1 MNQLGRTTPIGRATL
16 VIVEDHALVR
26 EGLELLLTS
35 TGRFDVVGETRNGGE
50 LESLARQTGPDA
62 VLLDLGLADGSGI
75 AVAESFKR
83 RFREIPVVVVTA
95 QEDRQLYHQAVRAGV
110 EGYVLKQDHTGGL
123 VDALDN
129 VLAGRRYCSES
140 VQASQQP
147 EQPSDEL
154 TRRERQ
160 IVLLIAKGK
169 TNREI
174 GEALCITTL
183 TVRKHRQNLMAKLG
197 LKNAVEVSLFC
208 VNRGLLDPGDA

>member
-1 MNQLGRTTPIGRATL
+1 M
-16 VIVEDHALVR
+16 IVEDHAIVR

-50 LESLARQTGPDA
+50 LESLARQTEPDA

-75 AVAESFKR
+75 AVAERFKR
-83 RFREIPVVVVTA
+83 RFRDIPVVVVTA

-123 VDALDN
+123 VEALDN
-129 VLAGRRYCSES
+129 VLAGRHYCSES
-140 VQASQQP
+140 VQASQQAQAP
-147 EQPSDEL
+147 PDEL

-160 IVLLIAKGK
+160 IILLIAKGK

-197 LKNAVEVSLFC
+197 LKNAVEVSLLC
-208 VNRGLLDPGDA
+208 VSRGLLDPADA